1 MQPATIVG
9 DMVWARCVILA
20 AGLGVAAAQDVFLAA
35 EPEAVNETRGSPA
48 VAEAEAEI
56 TVEAASNWFTAYFST
71 QPEICLSIDND
82 DISQGA
88 KVQAWTCVA
97 GIGQQF
103 IYYSNDSTLRAAH
116 NPEYCVV
123 THSNNVE
130 FGTRVQLWKCHEAG
144 ASKHWIASERW
155 LEWPVWPGVWWFAFV
170 PVGNSRACLGAYNQH
185 VSLRDWAT
193 LAYNDEYYNCYVEQG
208 RL

>member
-1 MQPATIVG
+1 
-9 DMVWARCVILA
+9 MVSARCVTLA
-20 AGLGVAAAQDVFLAA
+20 AGLVVAAAQDVFLAA
-35 EPEAVNETRGSPA
+35 KPEAVNETRGSPA
-48 VAEAEAEI
+48 VAKAEGEG
-56 TVEAASNWFTAYFST
+56 TVEAASNWFTAYFNT
-71 QPEICLSIDND
+71 QPDMCLSIDND
-82 DISQGA
+82 HIRQGA
-88 KVQAWTCVA
+88 KVQAWTCVS
-97 GIGQQF
+97 GRGQQF

-144 ASKHWIASERW
+144 ASKHWIAT
-155 LEWPVWPGVWWFAFV
+155 EWPVYPGVNRFAFV

-193 LAYNDEYYNCYVEQG
+193 LAYNERYYDCYLTAAQ
-208 RL
+208 L